1 MPLVCI
7 RFQGWPSADIG
18 QMHLGA
24 CCGKPTIS
32 EDVMIRAVPRREDT
46 QDAANLTTKQKVIGV
61 CLLLFYL
68 AMIGVTIATSKF
80 NIANPSTLTIPQNVN

>member
-80 NIANPSTLTIPQNVN
+80 NIVNPNTLTIPPNFN

>member
-1 MPLVCI
+1 
-7 RFQGWPSADIG
+7 
-18 QMHLGA
+18 
-24 CCGKPTIS
+24 
-32 EDVMIRAVPRREDT
+32 MIRAVPRREDT

-80 NIANPSTLTIPQNVN
+80 NIANPNTLTIPPNFN